1 MNVRRNGGRGCAREG
16 QHLGTK
22 NNVHRLAHRPWR
34 AAPQACLAS
43 LEGSNLTPIARIGKN
58 APRLR

>member
-22 NNVHRLAHRPWR
+22 NNVPLYSLADWHIVPGEQRLKPVWR
-34 AAPQACLAS
+34 L
-43 LEGSNLTPIARIGKN
+43 LKDRT
-58 APRLR
+58 